1 MKRFQRKIEN
11 FVCDNCGFE
20 VLGNGY
26 TDHCPKCLFSKH
38 VDINPGDRESNCCG
52 LMEPI
57 GFEIKHGEYIIK
69 YKCLKCGYLHNVKTV
84 KEDDIDV
91 LLGLK

>member
-1 MKRFQRKIEN
+1 
-11 FVCDNCGFE
+11 
-20 VLGNGY
+20 
-26 TDHCPKCLFSKH
+26 
-38 VDINPGDRESNCCG
+38 
-52 LMEPI
+52 MEPI

-84 KEDDIDV
+84 KEDDIDK